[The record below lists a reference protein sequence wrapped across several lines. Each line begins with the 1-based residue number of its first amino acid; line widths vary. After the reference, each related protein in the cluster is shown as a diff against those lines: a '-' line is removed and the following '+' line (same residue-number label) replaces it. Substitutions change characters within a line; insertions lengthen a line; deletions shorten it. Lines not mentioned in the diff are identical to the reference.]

1 MELEKI
7 LEEMAIQIQVLNE
20 SIAKKDAQIQALTEE
35 IAKLTARI
43 EELTHRKNSNNSSKP
58 PSEDRLEKP
67 APKSLRGKT
76 GKKQGGQPGHK
87 GTGMKLDREP
97 DQIEEHVPG
106 RCKSCP
112 QLDRCRMN
120 SICYGY
126 HSTLKRN

>member
-1 MELEKI
+1 MEVFGMELEKI
-7 LEEMAIQIQVLNE
+7 LEEMAVQIQVLNE

-43 EELTHRKNSNNSSKP
+43 EELTHKKNSKNSSKP
-58 PSEDRLEKP
+58 PPEDRLEKP

-106 RCKSCP
+106 R
-112 QLDRCRMN
+112 
-120 SICYGY
+120 
-126 HSTLKRN
+126 